1 MSARLVAVPSR
12 SYVEGRDTWNE
23 ALFGLLS
30 ALLFPSSVIK
40 IVLPNY
46 YNLKLPVRW
55 ERFAHSF
62 RGYLHKHNFL
72 VYFDEM
78 EPV

>member
-30 ALLFPSSVIK
+30 ALLFPSGVIK

-46 YNLKLPVRW
+46 YNLKLPIRW
-55 ERFAHSF
+55 ERFGTQLLRVSAQTQLFSVF
-62 RGYLHKHNFL
+62 
-72 VYFDEM
+72 
-78 EPV
+78 